1 MSHSHGRA
9 AAPSLSASHRSRL
22 VVVLGLTLVVLV
34 AQLIGAALGNSLA
47 LLADAGHM
55 LTDVAG
61 VGLALLAITL
71 ANRPASPRRTFG
83 YYRLEILAAL
93 VNAVLL
99 IGVALWVL
107 VEAADRLQ
115 DPPPVQ
121 GSTMLVFALLGLAAN
136 LVGVALLRGGAGS
149 SLNIK
154 GAYLEV
160 LGDALGSVMAA
171 AAAVII
177 ITTGWLRADAVG
189 SILVALLILPR
200 AWLLVRDAVDVL
212 LEASPKNVDLDSVRQ
227 HILDTP
233 GVIGAHDLHVW
244 TITSGM
250 PVLAS
255 HVVVDDAVISE
266 GRAGHVLDDLSACL
280 ADHFAVEHCTF
291 QVEPLSHAHHE
302 AQTHH

>member
-1 MSHSHGRA
+1 MGHSHARTH
-9 AAPSLSASHRSRL
+9 APSLTASHRSRL
-22 VVVLGLTLVVLV
+22 VVVLALTLTVLV
-34 AQLIGAALGNSLA
+34 VQLVGSVLSNSLA

-55 LTDVAG
+55 LTDAAG

-93 VNAVLL
+93 ANAVLL

-107 VEAADRLQ
+107 VEAWGRLQ
-115 DPPPVQ
+115 NPPDVAA
-121 GSTMLVFALLGLAAN
+121 GTMLLFALVGLAAN
-136 LVGVALLRGGAGS
+136 LVGMVLLRGGAAA
-149 SLNIK
+149 SLNMK

-160 LGDALGSVMAA
+160 LGDALGSLLAA
-171 AAAVII
+171 SAAVVIMA
-177 ITTGWLRADAVG
+177 TGWLRADPAG

-212 LEASPKNVDLDSVRQ
+212 LEASPKNVDLDAVRQ

-233 GVIGAHDLHVW
+233 GVIGMHDLHVW

-255 HVVVDDAVISE
+255 HVVVDDDVIDE
-266 GRAGHVLDDLSACL
+266 GRSGHVLDALTTCL

-291 QVEPLSHAHHE
+291 QIEPRGHAHHE
-302 AQTHH
+302 APTHH

>member
-1 MSHSHGRA
+1 MGHSHA
-9 AAPSLSASHRSRL
+9 HTHAPSLTASHRSRL
-22 VVVLGLTLVVLV
+22 VVVLGLTLTVLV
-34 AQLIGAALGNSLA
+34 VQLVGAALSNSLA

-61 VGLALLAITL
+61 VSLALLAITL

-93 VNAVLL
+93 ANAVLL

-107 VEAADRLQ
+107 VEALDRLQ
-115 DPPPVQ
+115 NPPDVAA
-121 GSTMLVFALLGLAAN
+121 GTMLLFALVGLAAN
-136 LVGVALLRGGAGS
+136 LVGIILLRGGADS

-160 LGDALGSVMAA
+160 LGDALGSLLAA
-171 AAAVII
+171 SAAVVIMA
-177 ITTGWLRADAVG
+177 TGWLRADAVG

-212 LEASPKNVDLDSVRQ
+212 LEASPKNVDLDAVRR

-233 GVIGAHDLHVW
+233 GVVGTHDLHVW

-255 HVVVDDAVISE
+255 HVVVDDAVIAE
-266 GRAGHVLDDLSACL
+266 GRSGHVLDDLTACL

-291 QVEPLSHAHHE
+291 QIEPQGHAHHE
-302 AQTHH
+302 APTHH

>member
-1 MSHSHGRA
+1 MGHSH
-9 AAPSLSASHRSRL
+9 APSLTASYRSRL
-22 VVVLGLTLVVLV
+22 VFVLGLTVTVLMVQLV
-34 AQLIGAALGNSLA
+34 GAALSNSLA

-61 VGLALLAITL
+61 IGLALLAITL

-93 VNAVLL
+93 ANAGLL

-107 VEAADRLQ
+107 IEAFDRLQ
-115 DPPPVQ
+115 NPPEVAA
-121 GSTMLVFALLGLAAN
+121 GSMLLFALVGLAAN
-136 LVGVALLRGGAGS
+136 LVGMMLLRGGAGS

-160 LGDALGSVMAA
+160 LGDALGSVLAV
-171 AAAVII
+171 AAAVVIMA
-177 ITTGWLRADAVG
+177 TGWLRADAVG
-189 SILVALLILPR
+189 SVLVALLILPR

-212 LEASPKNVDLDSVRQ
+212 LEASPKNVNLDEVRQ

-233 GVIGAHDLHVW
+233 GVVGAHDLHVW

-255 HVVVDDAVISE
+255 HVVVDDAVIAQ
-266 GRAGHVLDDLSACL
+266 GRSGHVLDDLTACL
-280 ADHFAVEHCTF
+280 ADHFAVGHCTF
-291 QVEPLSHAHHE
+291 QIEPQGHAHHE
-302 AQTHH
+302 APTHR

>member
-1 MSHSHGRA
+1 MGHSHARTH
-9 AAPSLSASHRSRL
+9 APSLTASHRSRL
-22 VVVLGLTLVVLV
+22 VVVLGLTLTVLV
-34 AQLIGAALGNSLA
+34 VQLVGAALSNSLA

-93 VNAVLL
+93 ANAVLL

-107 VEAADRLQ
+107 VEALDRLQ
-115 DPPPVQ
+115 NPPDVAA
-121 GSTMLVFALLGLAAN
+121 GTMLLFALVGLAAN
-136 LVGVALLRGGAGS
+136 LVGMMLLRGGAGS

-160 LGDALGSVMAA
+160 LGDALGSLLAA
-171 AAAVII
+171 SAAVII
-177 ITTGWLRADAVG
+177 MATGWLRADAVG
-189 SILVALLILPR
+189 SMLVALLILPR

-212 LEASPKNVDLDSVRQ
+212 LEASPKNVDLDAVRQ

-233 GVIGAHDLHVW
+233 GVVGTHDLHVW

-255 HVVVDDAVISE
+255 HVVVDDAVIAE
-266 GRAGHVLDDLSACL
+266 GRSGHVLDELTACL

-291 QVEPLSHAHHE
+291 QIEPQGHAHHE
-302 AQTHH
+302 APTHH

>member
-1 MSHSHGRA
+1 MGHSHARTHS
-9 AAPSLSASHRSRL
+9 PSLTASHRSRL
-22 VVVLGLTLVVLV
+22 VVVMGLTLTVLV
-34 AQLIGAALGNSLA
+34 VQLVGAALSNSLA

-61 VGLALLAITL
+61 VSLALLAITL

-93 VNAVLL
+93 ANAVLL

-107 VEAADRLQ
+107 VEALDRLQ
-115 DPPPVQ
+115 NPPDVAA
-121 GSTMLVFALLGLAAN
+121 GTMLLFALVGLAAN
-136 LVGVALLRGGAGS
+136 LVGIILLRGGADS

-160 LGDALGSVMAA
+160 LGDALGSLLAA
-171 AAAVII
+171 SAAVVIMA
-177 ITTGWLRADAVG
+177 TGWLRADAVG

-212 LEASPKNVDLDSVRQ
+212 LEASPKNVDLDAVRR

-233 GVIGAHDLHVW
+233 GVVGTHDLHVW

-255 HVVVDDAVISE
+255 HVVVDDAVIAE
-266 GRAGHVLDDLSACL
+266 GRSGHVLDDLTACL

-291 QVEPLSHAHHE
+291 QIEPQGHAHHE
-302 AQTHH
+302 APTHH